1 MVGPVAMRT
10 RRLDG
15 RTQPWSFKPL
25 WIHDTRLQRNSLF
38 LCSFVMSFKELGGF
52 LPGQP
57 ALAPR
62 SQVARNG
69 LLGKG

>member
-38 LCSFVMSFKELGGF
+38 LCSFVVSFKELGGF
-52 LPGQP
+52 LPGHL
-57 ALAPR
+57 ALGAWMAGCESGPLR
-62 SQVARNG
+62 EG
-69 LLGKG
+69 